1 MLVSFCKETD
11 MKKKITW
18 LLFHEPAE
26 LFIRTAEHFEQEVNA
41 RTGDAYE
48 FEILELGDYEAKYYD
63 GKRCDPLAELRSGRV
78 QMSQIYI
85 NTLAHANVNNFL
97 ALTLPYLF
105 RDHAHATRVFEG
117 ELGAELLDHV
127 QDSIGIKGLSF
138 TYSGGFKCMAVNRP
152 VHSVD
157 DFSGLTHDA
166 KISSVRAD
174 MFAALGSTPVDGGE
188 GDYKDTTL
196 PRYGADASKDQT
208 YAIKT
213 DHAMYLTTI
222 LANKDLM
229 DCMSESHY
237 EAFKQ
242 AAKTAAHAE
251 RIKSV
256 QDADEISVTPSLQR
270 SLNISQVIELD
281 AAQHAKLREKLEPVR
296 EKWRGYFPNAL
307 VDRIQAC

>member
-127 QDSIGIKGLSF
+127 QESIGIKGLSF

-188 GDYKDTTL
+188 SDYRDTTL
-196 PRYGADASKDQT
+196 PRYGADASEDQT
-208 YAIKT
+208 IGFAAEIDAGVALNLFQNGVYVFEAGDQLIVNSNIANNINYSVSLLEIKG
-213 DHAMYLTTI
+213 
-222 LANKDLM
+222 
-229 DCMSESHY
+229 
-237 EAFKQ
+237 Q
-242 AAKTAAHAE
+242 
-251 RIKSV
+251 
-256 QDADEISVTPSLQR
+256 Q
-270 SLNISQVIELD
+270 
-281 AAQHAKLREKLEPVR
+281 
-296 EKWRGYFPNAL
+296 
-307 VDRIQAC
+307 